1 MSAFQRLYR
10 GYGVL
15 LRACGLISALATF
28 VMMVLVVVN
37 ILGRY
42 LFNKPLDGTLEF
54 TESLLVLI
62 IFLSLALTQY
72 DGGHI
77 RVTLLTRRMP
87 KAAAKA
93 ATVFCMLAGAVFFTW
108 CAYAAWRFAAQSFSF
123 REQEW
128 GTIVFPLWPVKFV
141 VFGGILMLAIQ
152 FVLDAIAE
160 TFLPIKAD
168 DDRAM
173 EHI

>member
-1 MSAFQRLYR
+1 MLAFQRLYR
-10 GYGVL
+10 AYGSL
-15 LRACGLISALATF
+15 LRICGTISALATF
-28 VMMVLVVVN
+28 AMMALVVVN
-37 ILGRY
+37 IVGRY

-54 TESLLVLI
+54 TESLLVVI

-77 RVTLLTRRMP
+77 RVTLMTRRLP
-87 KAAAKA
+87 RAWSRAL
-93 ATVFCMLAGAVFFTW
+93 TVFCMLAGALFFTW

-141 VFGGILMLAIQ
+141 VFAGIAMLAVQ
-152 FVLDAIAE
+152 FLLDAIAE
-160 TFLPIKAD
+160 TIMPIKSD
-168 DDRAM
+168 DVRAM